1 MEIVCAKSVGMEP
14 SREASRRYRVFI
26 KFREVVE
33 VGSVIVVR
41 SRLWCRID

>member
-14 SREASRRYRVFI
+14 RREASRRYRVFI
-26 KFREVVE
+26 KFREIVG

-41 SRLWCRID
+41 SLLCCRID